1 MCNIL
6 QLDKLKSAILIVLE
20 EHHVVVGEPG
30 GYYLTHLTAGDAKG
44 QTIANK
50 LYENLANTELKDKL
64 LVVGTDGTASMTGPH
79 SGFIRCL
86 EVILKRPLQRSICL
100 LHGNE
105 LPLRHVFTSLDGVT
119 NGPDSFSGPIGK
131 QLNTCVSEWP
141 VVNFT
146 PIKCP
151 ELLLIPQA
159 ILEDISDDQHYG
171 YLICLAVSSGSVD
184 ENLKK
189 YK

>member
-1 MCNIL
+1 MPI
-6 QLDKLKSAILIVLE
+6 
-20 EHHVVVGEPG
+20 
-30 GYYLTHLTAGDAKG
+30 
-44 QTIANK
+44 IAR
-50 LYENLANTELKDKL
+50 
-64 LVVGTDGTASMTGPH
+64 PH
-79 SGFIRCL
+79 SRFIRCL

-105 LPLRHVFTSLDGVT
+105 LRHVFTSLDGVT
-119 NGPDSFSGPIGK
+119 KAQTHFSGSIGK

-146 PIKCP
+146 PTKCP

-171 YLICLAVSSGSVD
+171 YLICLAVSSGSVN
-184 ENLKK
+184 EKF
-189 YK
+189 